1 MVVPAYFVL
10 KSFVCFFFSRRYQSL
25 LSQLS
30 LSCMICRVSAFRMK
44 LLVMPPFAQILIL
57 VKSCTFQHGLLCF
70 LCKRYVL
77 ILTIKIWCNWK
88 RKFSFTEFLV
98 CSNGFH
104 YTCFVGVFLKAVIY
118 FLSLLL
124 FLIMQYTAAYK
135 RLSYCIIIQIIV
147 QIGPY
152 PEFSL

>member
-1 MVVPAYFVL
+1 MTSSRIF
-10 KSFVCFFFSRRYQSL
+10 CFKIICLLLFSVGGIRACSH
-25 LSQLS
+25 LS
-30 LSCMICRVSAFRMK
+30 LSCMICRMSAFRKK

-104 YTCFVGVFLKAVIY
+104 YTCFAGVFLKAVIY
-118 FLSLLL
+118 IL
-124 FLIMQYTAAYK
+124 F
-135 RLSYCIIIQIIV
+135 SIIILGLHCHAMKNKNANHSIQKD
-147 QIGPY
+147 
-152 PEFSL
+152 